1 MNKQHISI
9 DTNMVIIAISECRTL
24 CLLQEKRR
32 NLDNFSII
40 IDKKF
45 EIAYNY
51 AKNIKFSV

>member
-1 MNKQHISI
+1 
-9 DTNMVIIAISECRTL
+9 MVIIAISEWRTL